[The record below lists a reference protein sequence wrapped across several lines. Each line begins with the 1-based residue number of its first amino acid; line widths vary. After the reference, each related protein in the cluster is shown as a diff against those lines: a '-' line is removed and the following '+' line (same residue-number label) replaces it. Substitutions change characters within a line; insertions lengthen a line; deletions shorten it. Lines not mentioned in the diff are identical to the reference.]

1 MAILMVSGS
10 PRPEGLTI
18 HAVRALSHHLE
29 AARLATEIV
38 DLAQVEFPVFRGE
51 PVPPIGLE
59 WRERVRAS
67 DALLLASPE
76 YHGGMSS
83 AIKTFLDYLTFD
95 DIRDRPIGLMGVASG
110 LHGGTRAALQMQ
122 DVVTVLWGRVV
133 GPALVVPN
141 VREAFDD
148 SGDFR
153 DPQLQR
159 LVPIFI
165 ARLQQA
171 LSGE

>member
-10 PRPEGLTI
+10 PRPQGLTI
-18 HAVRALSHHLE
+18 HAVRALAHHLE
-29 AARLATEIV
+29 TAGLSTEIL
-38 DLAQVEFPVFRGE
+38 DLAQEDFPVYRGE
-51 PVPPIGLE
+51 PVAPIGLE
-59 WRERVRAS
+59 WRDRVRAS
-67 DALLLASPE
+67 HALILASPE

-83 AIKTFLDYLTFD
+83 AIKTFLDHLTFD
-95 DIRDRPIGLMGVASG
+95 EIRDRPIGLVGVASG
-110 LHGGTRAALQMQ
+110 LHAGTRAALQVQ

-141 VREAFDD
+141 VKEAFDD

-159 LVPIFI
+159 LVPIFV

>member
-10 PRPEGLTI
+10 PRPEGRTI
-18 HAVRALSHHLE
+18 HAVRALAHHLE
-29 AARLATEIV
+29 TAGLRTEIL
-38 DLAQVEFPVFRGE
+38 DLAQEDFPVYRGE
-51 PVPPIGLE
+51 PVAPIGLQ

-67 DALLLASPE
+67 EALILASPE

-95 DIRDRPIGLMGVASG
+95 EIRDRPVGLVGVASG
-110 LHGGTRAALQMQ
+110 LHAGTRASLQVQ

-141 VREAFDD
+141 VKEAFDD

-159 LVPIFI
+159 LVPIFVD
-165 ARLQQA
+165 RLRQA
-171 LSGE
+171 LSE